1 MNEIRGDDR
10 TVKVLLSDKYKID
23 YYQRDYNWET
33 KQVKELIDDLTNRF
47 SNDFKVGHS
56 RQKVRNYG
64 QYFLGSVIISKKD
77 DVSFIIDG
85 QQRLTTLTLLLI
97 YLNGIQKGWDSDDQV
112 YVDNLIY
119 STQYGIKS
127 FNMDIDERKDI
138 FEKLQSGEEPVTVGK
153 SQSIQNLVNRYKDLE
168 NSDLF
173 SDDFRERNQLPHFL
187 EWLTEKVVFVV
198 ITTASDDEAYTIF
211 ETMNDRGLSLTPT
224 DMLKGYFLA
233 NITDDSERQKASDIL
248 KDYQNVFLEKAKDEY
263 AKFFKAWLRS
273 QYAETIRERKRGA
286 QTQDFEKLGTE
297 FHRWLRDNERR
308 EGIELIS
315 SKDFFTFI
323 DKNLSYYAEA
333 YLETLKYAKIYNYD
347 YSSIFFNEQNNF
359 TLQYPLLLAPLR
371 TEDDTQTRQNKM
383 KIVSR
388 FIEILLVRRIFNFKT
403 IDHSSMEY
411 KVFQILKKI
420 RGKSIDEL
428 KNLLINELENYE
440 FDFSSSNFSLRN
452 NRKKVHLV
460 LARLT
465 EFIEYKSGCTTR
477 FVEYSNQARS
487 KGGYQIEHVLP
498 NDYQKFSEEFSDQ
511 NTFQD
516 FRNLI
521 GGLLLIPGK
530 ENASLGN
537 KPFEEKVEIY
547 SRGNLLASSLHK
559 NTYKNNPAF
568 MNFITQ
574 NSIPFEP
581 KTEFNKKQLLQRQNL
596 YIKIANLC
604 WSPERIETIG
614 N

>member
-1 MNEIRGDDR
+1 MKNIRGEDR
-10 TVKVLLSDKYKID
+10 TIKHLLCNKYKID

-47 SNDFKVGHS
+47 NQDYEECHS

-64 QYFLGSVIISKKD
+64 QYFLGSVIISEKD
-77 DVSFIIDG
+77 DASFIIDG

-97 YLNGIQKGWDSDDQV
+97 YLNGIQKDWDSDYKV
-112 YVDNLIY
+112 TVDHLIY

-127 FNMDIDERKDI
+127 FNMDIPERRDVLDQ
-138 FEKLQSGEEPVTVGK
+138 LQKGEEPVTVGK
-153 SQSIQNLVNRYKDLE
+153 SQSIQNLVNRYKDFE

-173 SDDFRERNQLPHFL
+173 SDDYRKNDKLPHFL

-224 DMLKGYFLA
+224 DMLKGYLLA
-233 NITDDSERQKASDIL
+233 NIKNDSKRQEASEIL
-248 KDYQNVFLEKAKDEY
+248 KQYQNKFLQVAKDEY

-273 QYAETIRERKRGA
+273 QYAEKIRGTKKGA
-286 QTQDFEKLGTE
+286 LPQDFDKLGTE
-297 FHRWLRDNERR
+297 FHRWLRDNKSRK
-308 EGIELIS
+308 GIELERS
-315 SKDFFTFI
+315 ADFFAFI
-323 DKNLSYYAEA
+323 DTNLSYYAEA
-333 YLETLKYAKIYNYD
+333 YLEALDYANNYD
-347 YSSIFFNEQNNF
+347 YNYSSIFFNEKNNF

-371 TEDDTQTRQNKM
+371 TDDNIQTRQIKM
-383 KIVSR
+383 RIVSI
-388 FIEILLVRRIFNFKT
+388 FIEILLVRRIFNFKA
-403 IDHSSMEY
+403 IGHSTMEN

-420 RGKSIDEL
+420 RRKNIEEL
-428 KNLLINELENYE
+428 KKLLIEELDGYE
-440 FDFSSSNFSLRN
+440 FDFTSSNFSLRN
-452 NRKKVHLV
+452 NKNKVHLV

-465 EFIEYKSGCTTR
+465 EFIEYKSSGTTR
-477 FVEYSNQARS
+477 FVEYSNQAKNQGR
-487 KGGYQIEHVLP
+487 YQIEHVWQ

-511 NTFQD
+511 NTFEN
-516 FRNLI
+516 FRDLI

-530 ENASLGN
+530 VNASLGD

-547 SRGNLLASSLHK
+547 SRENLLASSLHK

-568 MNFITQ
+568 KNFIAQ
-574 NSIPFEP
+574 NSLNFEP
-581 KTEFNKKQLLQRQNL
+581 KTEFTKKDLDSRQKL
-596 YIKIANLC
+596 YIEIANLC

>member
-168 NSDLF
+168 NSNLF
-173 SDDFRERNQLPHFL
+173 SDDFREHNKLPHFL

-198 ITTASDDEAYTIF
+198 ITTTSDDEAYTIF

-286 QTQDFEKLGTE
+286 LPQHFDKLGTE

-498 NDYQKFSEEFSDQ
+498 NDYQKFMKISDQ
-511 NTFQD
+511 DTFK
-516 FRNLI
+516 
-521 GGLLLIPGK
+521 IP
-530 ENASLGN
+530 
-537 KPFEEKVEIY
+537 
-547 SRGNLLASSLHK
+547 
-559 NTYKNNPAF
+559 
-568 MNFITQ
+568 
-574 NSIPFEP
+574 
-581 KTEFNKKQLLQRQNL
+581 
-596 YIKIANLC
+596 
-604 WSPERIETIG
+604 
-614 N
+614 

>member
-1 MNEIRGDDR
+1 
-10 TVKVLLSDKYKID
+10 
-23 YYQRDYNWET
+23 
-33 KQVKELIDDLTNRF
+33 
-47 SNDFKVGHS
+47 
-56 RQKVRNYG
+56 
-64 QYFLGSVIISKKD
+64 
-77 DVSFIIDG
+77 
-85 QQRLTTLTLLLI
+85 
-97 YLNGIQKGWDSDDQV
+97 
-112 YVDNLIY
+112 
-119 STQYGIKS
+119 
-127 FNMDIDERKDI
+127 MDIDERKDI

-568 MNFITQ
+568 KNFITQ
-574 NSIPFEP
+574 NSLPFEP
-581 KTEFNKKQLLQRQNL
+581 KTEFNKKELDQRQNL
-596 YIKIANLC
+596 YIEIANLC